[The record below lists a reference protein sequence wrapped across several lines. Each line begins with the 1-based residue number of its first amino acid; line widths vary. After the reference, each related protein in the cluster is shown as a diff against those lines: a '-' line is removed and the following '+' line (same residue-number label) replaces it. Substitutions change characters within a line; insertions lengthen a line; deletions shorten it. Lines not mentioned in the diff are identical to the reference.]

1 MSKFLCIC
9 LSATIQKTV
18 NFKNVRLEK
27 VNRSLSYILDAS
39 GKAVNSARVLNQI
52 EPDCVTVICPLGK
65 ENSQEFLK
73 LAEQDNLNVLHV
85 ETIGRVR
92 ECITL
97 LDVENRTTTE
107 LVVGEPVTQDSYQ
120 ESEEQLISFVE
131 EHMNEVDGVLF
142 AGSRP
147 GVWSDGIIPCIALMA
162 EKSGKI
168 FMADYCGA
176 DLLHTMKITIPSI
189 IKINEEEFCRT
200 FDYSE
205 EISEESLQSAIME
218 KSRLLK
224 NIIIVTRGKKSTFAA
239 DNGVFYDFPTEKI
252 TPVNTTACGDSFSA
266 GFLYE
271 YVNSHDMSEAL
282 ARGTWCAARNAES
295 MRAGSIES

>member
-18 NFKNVRLEK
+18 NFKNVQLEK
-27 VNRSLSYILDAS
+27 VNRSLNYILDAS

-52 EPDCVTVICPLGK
+52 EAGCVSVVCPLGK
-65 ENSQEFLK
+65 ENSAEFLK
-73 LAEQDNLNVLHV
+73 LAEKDNLNVFAV

-97 LDVENRTTTE
+97 LDVENGTTTE
-107 LVVGEPVTQDSYQ
+107 LVVGEPVTADSYQ
-120 ESEEQLISFVE
+120 ENEEKLISVVE
-131 EHMNEVDGVLF
+131 SLIKDVDGVLF

-147 GVWSDGIIPCIALMA
+147 GIWSDGFIPCIAFMA
-162 EKSGKI
+162 EKNGKI
-168 FMADYCGA
+168 FMADYCGE

-189 IKINEEEFCRT
+189 IKINEEEFCST

-205 EISEESLQSAIME
+205 EISEENLKSAIIK
-218 KSRLLK
+218 KSQQLK
-224 NIIIVTRGKKSTFAA
+224 NIIVVTRGKKSTFAA
-239 DNGVFYDFPTEKI
+239 DNGIFYDFPTEKI
-252 TPVNTTACGDSFSA
+252 IPVNTTACGDSFSA

-282 ARGTWCAARNAES
+282 ARGTWCAARNAEL